1 MESWNERFNRCAK
14 FQEINKDYT
23 IEKLTSVGFFYLNKS
38 IITSPFEIG

>member
-23 IEKLTSVGFFYLNKS
+23 IRKADFGRLFF
-38 IITSPFEIG
+38 I